1 MITISSEQMTDVF
14 TIMKNLFTDLSPIIM
29 TVLGLAFGFIIVE
42 VIVNLITPRDV
53 REDRAWHR
61 QKEDSDY

>member
-53 REDRAWHR
+53 REDRA
-61 QKEDSDY
+61 